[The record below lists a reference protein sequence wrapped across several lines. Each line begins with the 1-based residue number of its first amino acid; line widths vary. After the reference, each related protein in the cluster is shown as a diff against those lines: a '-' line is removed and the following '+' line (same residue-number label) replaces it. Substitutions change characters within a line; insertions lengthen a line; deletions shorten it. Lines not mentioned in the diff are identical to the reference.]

1 MTPYHRVLNTYQ
13 AAFRLQSNIVRKIYY
28 IKIRELH
35 KVMEL
40 ALGHL
45 TLLSDDELA
54 RIHET
59 SLKIL
64 REIGIKVLSKKVQ
77 SLLAENGAEVDS
89 VRSIV
94 KIPSSLVE
102 EAVKK
107 APKEM
112 VLCGRDPKF
121 DLKLP
126 SKNFTFIATS
136 GYANFMRDLE
146 TGEKRMTKTSDLRD
160 FAILS
165 DYLEGVDFFDSI
177 VAPTELPPPV
187 QTVHG
192 LAVSFEHT
200 EKHVLN
206 RALNEKQA
214 KWQIKLASAI
224 VGDEEMLRKR
234 PIFSSVNCPVSPLLF
249 EESSSEAMVEL
260 AKAGIPV
267 VPMSMALCGS
277 TAPATIAG
285 TLVIVNSENLAALVI
300 LECASPGAPMIYC
313 AESTSADMRT
323 GSINYRAS
331 ELPLIAAGTVQLARF
346 YGLPVYATQCG
357 LDETPEDLESLIE
370 GSKWLALAHLSHGD
384 ISAGLGSLENAES
397 SALEQVV
404 LDVEAWVHARAY
416 LRTFSVDEETLG
428 FDAISEVGS
437 GGNFLGL
444 KHTLE
449 HFQKEIWLKKETTI
463 LPSTDGSL
471 VERAKEKVREILST
485 HVPAQLEEDVRREI
499 NQILR
504 QCEKDML

>member
-1 MTPYHRVLNTYQ
+1 L
-13 AAFRLQSNIVRKIYY
+13 AFGRLI
-28 IKIRELH
+28 
-35 KVMEL
+35 
-40 ALGHL
+40 
-45 TLLSDDELA
+45 LLSADEVT
-54 RIHET
+54 IVHET

-64 REIGIKVLSKKVQ
+64 QEIGIKVLSKKVQ
-77 SLLAENGAEVDS
+77 SLLAENGAKVDAS
-89 VRSIV
+89 RSIA
-94 KIPSSLVE
+94 KIPRSLVE

-107 APKEM
+107 APKEI
-112 VLCGRDPKF
+112 VLCGRDSKF

-126 SKNFTFIATS
+126 SKDFTFIATS
-136 GYANFMRDLE
+136 GYATFIRDFK

-165 DYLEGVDFFDSI
+165 DYLEDVDFFDSI

-214 KWQIKLASAI
+214 KWQIKLAAAI
-224 VGDEEMLRKR
+224 VGDEEELRKR
-234 PIFSSVNCPVSPLLF
+234 PIFSSVNCPVSPLVF
-249 EESSSEAMVEL
+249 EEGSSEAMVEL
-260 AKAGIPV
+260 AEAGIPV

-285 TLVIVNSENLAALVI
+285 TLTIVNTENLAALVI
-300 LECASPGAPMIYC
+300 LHCVNPGARMIYC

-323 GSINYRAS
+323 GDINYRAP
-331 ELPLIAAGTVQLARF
+331 ELPLIAAG
-346 YGLPVYATQCG
+346 ATQMARLYKLPCYTTSIG
-357 LDETPEDLESLIE
+357 MDETPNDWESLIE
-370 GSKWLALAHLSHGD
+370 ASVRLALTQMGRGD

-397 SALEQVV
+397 SALEQVI
-404 LDVEAWVHARAY
+404 LDVEAWEQAKAY
-416 LRTFSVDEETLG
+416 LRRFKVNEATLG
-428 FDAISEVGS
+428 FDAVSKVGP

-449 HFQKEIWLKKETTI
+449 HFREEIWLRKEATI
-463 LPSTDGSL
+463 LPSTSGSL
-471 VERAKEKVREILST
+471 VERAKEKVRQILLS
-485 HVPAQLEEDVRREI
+485 HVPPQLDEKVKREI

-504 QCEKDML
+504 DCEKDML

>member
-1 MTPYHRVLNTYQ
+1 L
-13 AAFRLQSNIVRKIYY
+13 AFGRLI
-28 IKIRELH
+28 
-35 KVMEL
+35 
-40 ALGHL
+40 
-45 TLLSDDELA
+45 LLSDDELE

-64 REIGIKVLSKKVQ
+64 QEIGIKVLSKKVQ
-77 SLLAENGAEVDS
+77 SLLAENGAKVDAS
-89 VRSIV
+89 PSIV

-102 EAVKK
+102 EAIKK
-107 APKEM
+107 APKEII
-112 VLCGRDPKF
+112 LCGRDPKF

-126 SKNFTFIATS
+126 SKDFTFIATS
-136 GYANFMRDLE
+136 GYATFIRDLE

-192 LAVSFEHT
+192 LVVSFEHT

-214 KWQIKLASAI
+214 KWQIKLAAAI
-224 VGDEEMLRKR
+224 VGGEEELRKK
-234 PIFSSVNCPVSPLLF
+234 PIFSSVNCPVSPLVF
-249 EESSSEAMVEL
+249 EEGSSEAMVEL

-285 TLVIVNSENLAALVI
+285 TLIIVNTENLAALVI
-300 LECASPGAPMIYC
+300 LQCANPGAPMIYC

-323 GSINYRAS
+323 GDINYRAP
-331 ELPLIAAGTVQLARF
+331 ELPLIAAG
-346 YGLPVYATQCG
+346 ATQMARLYRLPCYTTSIG
-357 LDETPEDLESLIE
+357 MDETPNDWESLIDA
-370 GSKWLALAHLSHGD
+370 SVRLALTQMGRGD

-397 SALEQVV
+397 SALEQVI
-404 LDVEAWVHARAY
+404 LDVEAWEQAKAY
-416 LRTFSVDEETLG
+416 LRRFKVNEETLG
-428 FDAISEVGS
+428 FDAISKVS
-437 GGNFLGL
+437 AGGNFLGL

-449 HFQKEIWLKKETTI
+449 HFREEIWLRKEATI
-463 LPSTDGSL
+463 LPSTSGSL
-471 VERAKEKVREILST
+471 IERAKEKVRQILSS
-485 HVPAQLEEDVRREI
+485 HVPPQLDEEVKREI

-504 QCEKDML
+504 DCEKDML

>member
-1 MTPYHRVLNTYQ
+1 M
-13 AAFRLQSNIVRKIYY
+13 AFGRLI
-28 IKIRELH
+28 
-35 KVMEL
+35 
-40 ALGHL
+40 
-45 TLLSDDELA
+45 LLSDDEVTSV
-54 RIHET
+54 HET

-64 REIGIKVLSKKVQ
+64 QEIGIKVLSKKVQ
-77 SLLAENGAEVDS
+77 SLLAENGAKVDAS
-89 VRSIV
+89 RSIA
-94 KIPSSLVE
+94 KIPRSLVE

-107 APKEM
+107 APKEI
-112 VLCGRDPKF
+112 VLCGRNPKF

-126 SKNFTFIATS
+126 SKDFTFIATS
-136 GYANFMRDLE
+136 GYATFIRDFK

-165 DYLEGVDFFDSI
+165 DYLEEVDFFDSI

-214 KWQIKLASAI
+214 KWQIKLAAAI
-224 VGDEEMLRKR
+224 VGDEEELRKR
-234 PIFSSVNCPVSPLLF
+234 PIFSSVNCPVSPLVF
-249 EESSSEAMVEL
+249 EEGSSEAMVEL

-285 TLVIVNSENLAALVI
+285 TLAIVNTENLAALVI
-300 LECASPGAPMIYC
+300 FHCVNPGAPMIYC

-323 GSINYRAS
+323 GDINYRAP
-331 ELPLIAAGTVQLARF
+331 ELPLIAAG
-346 YGLPVYATQCG
+346 ATQMARQYKLPCYTTSIG
-357 LDETPEDLESLIE
+357 MDETPNDWESLI
-370 GSKWLALAHLSHGD
+370 GASVRLALTQMGRGD

-397 SALEQVV
+397 SALEQVI
-404 LDVEAWVHARAY
+404 LDVEAWEQAKAY
-416 LRTFSVDEETLG
+416 LRRFKVNEETLG
-428 FDAISEVGS
+428 FDAISKVGA

-449 HFQKEIWLKKETTI
+449 HFREEIWLRKEATI
-463 LPSTDGSL
+463 LPSTSGSL
-471 VERAKEKVREILST
+471 LERAKEKVRQILSS
-485 HVPAQLEEDVRREI
+485 HVPPQLDEKVKREI

-504 QCEKDML
+504 DCEKDML